1 MLTLNC
7 FSIALSP
14 FLSAGGS
21 YKKIGYYDMTKGNLS
36 WYGNDRWIGEYTF
49 VSLISHICSCLSL
62 SEALFSVLNL
72 LSHNHSHYYSH
83 HSSASLQVSQPH
95 ILGPAPKTK
104 RTVDDRLLRDIN
116 QSVSQILFSI
126 LSVRAAALQKLCMA
140 LRKKKKDKWMPLE
153 NRQELIPIINWAS
166 ALIKIACNI
175 EWVMVSFNL
184 FNCIWWP
191 VHAQCCWWCTEKM
204 PTDSWKQHKS
214 EAAQAVPQ
222 LPPSTC

>member
-1 MLTLNC
+1 MFYECLLMLTLNC

-126 LSVRAAALQKLCMA
+126 LSVRAAALRKLCMA
-140 LRKKKKDKWMPLE
+140 LQKKKKRQMNAIRKPPGVNSNHKLSKRTDK
-153 NRQELIPIINWAS
+153 
-166 ALIKIACNI
+166 
-175 EWVMVSFNL
+175 
-184 FNCIWWP
+184 NCVQYRMSDGFI
-191 VHAQCCWWCTEKM
+191 
-204 PTDSWKQHKS
+204 
-214 EAAQAVPQ
+214 
-222 LPPSTC
+222 